1 MGDVQ
6 DVQRLLERR
15 TVALAEDVVG
25 QIGEVHGDEGL
36 ADFGDA
42 EVHAVG
48 EGSVPIEENYWF
60 HGGFGSP

>member
-1 MGDVQ
+1 M
-6 DVQRLLERR
+6 RLMLP
-15 TVALAEDVVG
+15 LAEDVVREV
-25 QIGEVHGDEGL
+25 GEVHGDKGL

-60 HGGFGSP
+60 HGEFGSP